1 LRAVPPIRVK
11 VLYFGQAREAAG
23 RGEEDFSLPGASSVL
38 TLVSLSTKAHQKL
51 QGMSSAMRFAVNEEI
66 AGEGD
71 RLADGDVVA
80 FLPPVAG
87 G

>member
-1 LRAVPPIRVK
+1 VAIRVK
-11 VLYFGQAREAAG
+11 VLYFGPAREAAG
-23 RGEEDFSLPGASSVL
+23 TAREEVSLPSPSSVAA
-38 TLVSLSTKAHQKL
+38 LVRRTIKAHRRL
-51 QGMSSAMRFAVNEEI
+51 HEMSGAVRIAVNEEI
-66 AGEGD
+66 AGQDE

>member
-1 LRAVPPIRVK
+1 MPIRIK

-23 RGEEDFSLPGASSVL
+23 TAEEDFSLPGASSVL
-38 TLVSLSTKAHQKL
+38 TLVSRSIKAHRQL
-51 QGMSSAMRFAVNEEI
+51 RDMSSVMRVAVNEEI
-66 AGEGD
+66 AGGED